1 MRGINNDKKVYNIG
15 PNPKCQSFKT
25 FSLPFVNRT
34 NKVERLFLAG
44 LLA

>member
-1 MRGINNDKKVYNIG
+1 MRGINNDKKAYNIG
-15 PNPKCQSFKT
+15 PKCQSFKT

-34 NKVERLFLAG
+34 NKVECLFLAG